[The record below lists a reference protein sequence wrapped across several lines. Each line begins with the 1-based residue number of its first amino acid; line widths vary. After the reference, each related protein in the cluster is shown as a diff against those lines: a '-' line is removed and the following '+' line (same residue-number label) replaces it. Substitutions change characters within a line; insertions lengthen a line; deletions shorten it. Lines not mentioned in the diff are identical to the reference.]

1 MSVRGIPSLS
11 SSADLVSLLGPSTS
25 NAAEVAVAVAQFLTE
40 LDIFER
46 GQDSD
51 WRRQCQVS
59 ETGYKSPESWLQR
72 TGARRTVW
80 RQACRRIR
88 TRTCCLFWQ
97 QDRDRPVSLPG
108 EPSRPLYQAPADK

>member
-51 WRRQCQVS
+51 WR
-59 ETGYKSPESWLQR
+59 
-72 TGARRTVW
+72 
-80 RQACRRIR
+80 
-88 TRTCCLFWQ
+88 
-97 QDRDRPVSLPG
+97 
-108 EPSRPLYQAPADK
+108 